1 MERKS
6 QRFSLVFL
14 GLLLLALVGLSFWHT
29 SLSFGDFRPGNSNVA
44 IVLWG
49 ILTLVAIGVL
59 ALGFMLFRNLLKL
72 YVERRQG
79 VPGSKLK
86 TKLVGGALLLSIV
99 PVAAMAFFS
108 FTFLSRTLDKWLF
121 PHTRDILQN
130 SEAVTEELN
139 RIHREKQETDA
150 ALIAAMPATAA
161 AFDPASDPDAVEAQ
175 LFGIAEKVRAEYV
188 GLLEAGSTAPAIE
201 YRHGQ
206 VVSGPVGWKTPGEE
220 AALNEIL
227 SGITNQEV
235 WARAP
240 VRIDGETVGS
250 VIVAWRIPEE
260 IVSLRAEMQERYN
273 EYRKLEQERTTFKYF
288 YLGVMALISVFV
300 LFVALW
306 LSLFLSRQISV
317 PIDALAEATEALSSG
332 RFDYRIQTPA
342 IDELAGLVVSFN
354 QMTQALEE
362 QTTALQRS
370 NAELEAANA
379 EIDSRRRFINAILEN
394 ITPAVF
400 SINAEGRILKAN
412 SSVRAIFPES
422 ERTATIDD
430 LFTPDD
436 LEEVRYLLKRAQ
448 RIGLTSREFEVAG
461 EERIRR
467 LAVTVSSL
475 ERQTVDAEGEQ
486 AAFVFVVEDMSELL
500 HAQKSAAW
508 NEVARRVAHEIKNPL
523 TPIALS
529 AERMARLLDRWQ
541 RPLDEQERRELKA
554 NCDRS
559 TATIIREVESLRR
572 LVDEFAQLARFPHAR
587 PEVADLN
594 QTVEE
599 GLAVF
604 DGRLENVT
612 LSTDLA
618 AELPPAFFDP
628 EQFKRVVVNLVDNAA
643 EAVQGCWTRNIQVHT
658 RLGATPET
666 VELRVTDSGPGI
678 SPEDK
683 ERLFLPYF
691 STKNRGTGL
700 GLAIVSRIVGEHG
713 GSIRVEDNRPAG
725 TRFIVEIPIADPQIA
740 VLPEQ
745 KPEAAEVRS

>member
-1 MERKS
+1 M
-6 QRFSLVFL
+6 
-14 GLLLLALVGLSFWHT
+14 
-29 SLSFGDFRPGNSNVA
+29 
-44 IVLWG
+44 
-49 ILTLVAIGVL
+49 
-59 ALGFMLFRNLLKL
+59 
-72 YVERRQG
+72 
-79 VPGSKLK
+79 
-86 TKLVGGALLLSIV
+86 
-99 PVAAMAFFS
+99 
-108 FTFLSRTLDKWLF
+108 
-121 PHTRDILQN
+121 
-130 SEAVTEELN
+130 
-139 RIHREKQETDA
+139 
-150 ALIAAMPATAA
+150 
-161 AFDPASDPDAVEAQ
+161 
-175 LFGIAEKVRAEYV
+175 

-201 YRHGQ
+201 YRHGE
-206 VVSGPVGWKTPGEE
+206 VVSGPVGWKAPGGDSE
-220 AALNEIL
+220 LNEIL

-250 VIVAWRIPEE
+250 VIVAWRIPAE

-317 PIDALAEATEALSSG
+317 PIDALAEATAALSSG
-332 RFDYRIQTPA
+332 RFDYRVQTPA

-400 SINAEGRILKAN
+400 SINAEGRVLKAN
-412 SSVRAIFPES
+412 SSVQAIFPEA
-422 ERTATIDD
+422 ERTATIED
-430 LFTPDD
+430 LFTSDD

-475 ERQTVDAEGEQ
+475 ERQTVNAEGEQ

-529 AERMARLLDRWQ
+529 AERMARLLDRLQ
-541 RPLDEQERRELKA
+541 DPLDEKERHDLKA

-559 TATIIREVESLRR
+559 TATIVREVESLRR

-587 PEVADLN
+587 PETAQLN
-594 QTVEE
+594 RIVEE

-604 DGRLENVT
+604 DGRLENIA
-612 LSTDLA
+612 LSTDLDPD
-618 AELPPAFFDP
+618 LPPAFVDP
-628 EQFKRVVVNLVDNAA
+628 EQLKRVVVNLVDNAA
-643 EAVQGCWTRNIQVHT
+643 EAVQGSWSRTIQVQT
-658 RLGATPET
+658 QLGAAPET
-666 VELRVTDSGPGI
+666 VELRVSDSGPGI

-700 GLAIVSRIVGEHG
+700 GLAIVSRIIGEHG
-713 GSIRVEDNRPAG
+713 GSIRVEDNRPTG
-725 TRFIVEIPIADPQIA
+725 TRFIVEVPIAEPQA
-740 VLPEQ
+740 AALPETA
-745 KPEAAEVRS
+745 PETAEVPS

>member
-1 MERKS
+1 LERKS

-29 SLSFGDFRPGNSNVA
+29 SLSFGDFRPDSNVA

-59 ALGFMLFRNLLKL
+59 ALGFMLLRNLLKL

-86 TKLVGGALLLSIV
+86 TKLVGGALLLSLV

-139 RIHREKQETDA
+139 RIHQEKQETDA

-161 AFDPASDPDAVEAQ
+161 AFDRTADPDAVEAQ
-175 LFGIAEKVRAEYV
+175 LYGIAEKVRAEYV
-188 GLLEAGSTAPAIE
+188 GLLEAGANSPAIE
-201 YRHGQ
+201 FRGGD
-206 VVSGPVGWKTPGEE
+206 VVSGPVGWETP
-220 AALNEIL
+220 ALEDSALDEIQ

-240 VRIDGETVGS
+240 VRIDGTTVGS
-250 VIVAWRIPEE
+250 VVVAWRIPDE
-260 IVSLRAEMQERYN
+260 ISSLRAEMQSRYE
-273 EYRKLEQERTTFKYF
+273 EYRTLEQERTSFKYF

-306 LSLFLSRQISV
+306 LSLFLSRQISA
-317 PIDALAEATEALSSG
+317 PIDELAEATDALSSG
-332 RFDYRIQTPA
+332 RFDYRIQTPG

-370 NAELEAANA
+370 NNELAAANA

-400 SINAEGRILKAN
+400 SINAEGRLLKAN
-412 SSVRAIFPES
+412 SSVQAIFPEA
-422 ERTATIDD
+422 ERTDTIED

-461 EERIRR
+461 DERIRR

-475 ERQTVDAEGEQ
+475 EQQTVNAEGEQ
-486 AAFVFVVEDMSELL
+486 ASFVFVVEDMSELL

-529 AERMARLLDRWQ
+529 AERMGRLLDRLE
-541 RPLDEQERRELKA
+541 RPLSPEERTELKS

-559 TATIIREVESLRR
+559 TATIVREVESLRR
-572 LVDEFAQLARFPHAR
+572 LVDEFSQLARFPHAR
-587 PEVADLN
+587 PETADVN
-594 QTVEE
+594 QIVEE

-604 DGRLENVT
+604 DGRLEGIT
-612 LSTDLA
+612 LSTSLTD
-618 AELPPAFFDP
+618 ELPPAFVDP
-628 EQFKRVVVNLVDNAA
+628 EQIKRVVVNLVDNAA
-643 EAVQGCWTRNIQVHT
+643 EAVQGCWVREIRVQTQ
-658 RLGATPET
+658 LGATPET
-666 VELRVTDSGPGI
+666 VELRVSDSGPGI

-713 GSIRVEDNRPAG
+713 GSIRVEDNRPSGA
-725 TRFIVEIPIADPQIA
+725 RFIVEVPIDETASA
-740 VLPEQ
+740 SAPES
-745 KPEAAEVRS
+745 EIAEVRS